1 MSKLHLVTRS
11 ASTFLYALEF
21 LISALILGIF
31 SYFLA
36 HLARDDANPPIPQWE
51 KAVEGISGAAVLYT
65 IFAVLLTCFF
75 GGITFFALIAVIL
88 DVCFCGGMIA
98 IAILARGGRH
108 SCGSVNN
115 SPIGPGHH
123 VSCQLERATF
133 IVAIVGAY
141 VIQTC
146 WPRKSHADRTLDSS
160 SSSQRL
166 SKSSCLV
173 RTSARSATAPALQ
186 TTIPLALARDGHGNA
201 RAARPRAPMMLNWA
215 LSALVV

>member
-88 DVCFCGGMIA
+88 DVLFCGGMIA
-98 IAILARGGRH
+98 IAVLARGGRH

-123 VSCQLERATF
+123 VSCQLWRVTF
-133 IVAIVGAY
+133 IVAIIGAY

-146 WPRKSHADRTLDSS
+146 WPRISVLIG
-160 SSSQRL
+160 L
-166 SKSSCLV
+166 
-173 RTSARSATAPALQ
+173 
-186 TTIPLALARDGHGNA
+186 
-201 RAARPRAPMMLNWA
+201 
-215 LSALVV
+215 